1 MLAELGHFALLLM
14 VVTGL
19 GQAVLFSPV
28 WLRSN
33 LRTTSLR
40 ASAVPAGGPGIY
52 PDQVIAQSGPS
63 DTPAFPTPSSLLV
76 LPASILVFGL
86 LSEAALLHAFIVSD
100 FSLPIVASVSHSST
114 PLLYRIGAA
123 FTPDG
128 GAMLLWLL
136 ALSLANV
143 LLATQFLTT
152 AYNRPAPDT
161 DSRFHQHALSIIG
174 LLIAVLGVAT
184 LMDADPFLRAV
195 VAPLDGRGMNPNSQ
209 DFLRVLREPILYL
222 GLAGLGVIFAVTL
235 AGLITGQVDR
245 RIAETMRSW
254 TIFSWVLLSAAI
266 AINAYRSYS
275 QQAWGN
281 WWYWDTAENSL
292 LLPWL
297 LTTAL
302 LHCRAVLEKTETLKN
317 WAAFLGITALAAGWF
332 GAYLTRSDL
341 FVPLPQAQT
350 LHSDSIGLLI
360 GFCLVFCAAYYL
372 FWRTSDQ
379 LSDQRG
385 FDLVSRES
393 AMFINSVT
401 LALIAAVVL
410 IGTIYPLVLQWIDG
424 ETITVGAPFY
434 VEVLV
439 PIVLPLLFLMAFAPA
454 LRWRQ
459 DELWMVGRRMK
470 LAAILS
476 GITVLFVSIRF
487 IDMSPAPMIGIGLA
501 GWVLT
506 ASISDLWARLWRHPE
521 HGESKYRNL
530 QLLGPRY
537 LSMSLA
543 HIGLAILIAGGSASA
558 IWEEQVVLSAR
569 AGQSIEAGP
578 YNLQYE
584 GVSLLAGEN
593 YATRQATLI
602 LYRHSLP
609 VTELFPEIRYY
620 PIRGVETREADI
632 WHGRDGDVHVS
643 IGDRDDD
650 GGRIVSVRYL
660 PMMTWVWTGM
670 FLMLI
675 GGCISIL
682 TRIFLRLQKTGVST
696 S

>member
-14 VVTGL
+14 VVTGI
-19 GQAVLFSPV
+19 GQAVLFSPL
-28 WLRSN
+28 WLRSSM
-33 LRTTSLR
+33 RMIAPKHAT
-40 ASAVPAGGPGIY
+40 ASATGPALSDSAEDSGFPSVP
-52 PDQVIAQSGPS
+52 Q
-63 DTPAFPTPSSLLV
+63 PANLFL
-76 LPASILVFGL
+76 LPAVIML
-86 LSEAALLHAFIVSD
+86 LALFVEAALLNAFIVSD
-100 FSLPIVASVSHSST
+100 FTLPIVSGVSHSST

-128 GAMLLWLL
+128 GAMLLWLV
-136 ALSLANV
+136 ALSLVNV
-143 LLATQFLTT
+143 LLAVQLRYLASSGPTD
-152 AYNRPAPDT
+152 ANDNRFCQNT
-161 DSRFHQHALSIIG
+161 LSIVG
-174 LLIAVLGVAT
+174 FLIAILGVVT
-184 LMDADPFLRAV
+184 LIDADPFLRTT
-195 VAPLDGRGMNPNSQ
+195 VAPLDGRGMNPQSQ
-209 DFLRVLREPILYL
+209 DILKVLREPFLYL
-222 GLAGLGVIFAVTL
+222 GLAGLGGVFALTL
-235 AGLITGQVDR
+235 SGLLDRTIDR
-245 RIAETMRSW
+245 RLGETLRFW
-254 TIFSWVLLSAAI
+254 TMASWVCLSAAI
-266 AINAYRSYS
+266 ALNAYRSYS
-275 QQAWGN
+275 EQAWGG

-297 LTTAL
+297 LATAL
-302 LHCRAVLEKTETLKN
+302 MHCRAVLEKTETLKS
-317 WAAFLGITALAAGWF
+317 WTAFLGITALAAGWF

-341 FVPLPQAQT
+341 FAPLPETQ
-350 LHSDSIGLLI
+350 LIPSDSVGLLVA
-360 GFCLVFCAAYYL
+360 FCLVFGCAYYL
-372 FWRTSDQ
+372 FWRAGDEMRDRRT
-379 LSDQRG
+379 

-393 AMFINSVT
+393 AMFLNSVM
-401 LALIAAVVL
+401 LSLIAAVVL
-410 IGTIYPLVLQWIDG
+410 IGTIYPLVLQWMTGDP
-424 ETITVGAPFY
+424 ITVGAPFY

-459 DELWMVGRRMK
+459 DEVWMVGRRMK

-476 GITVLFVSIRF
+476 LITVLFVSIRF
-487 IDMSPAPMIGIGLA
+487 IDLSPAPLIGIGLA

-537 LSMSLA
+537 ISMTLA
-543 HIGLAILIAGGSASA
+543 HIGLAVLIAGGSASS
-558 IWEEQVVLSAR
+558 IWEEQVVVSAR
-569 AGQSIEAGP
+569 AGQSIQVGP

-593 YATRQATLI
+593 YATRQATFI

-632 WHGRDGDVHVS
+632 WHGRDGDLHVS

-650 GGRIVSVRYL
+650 GGRVVTAHYL
-660 PMMTWVWTGM
+660 PMMPWVWAGM
-670 FLMLI
+670 ILMLI
-675 GGCISIL
+675 GGCFSIL
-682 TRIFLRLQKTGVST
+682 TRIILRLKKNGVST

>member
-14 VVTGL
+14 VMTGL
-19 GQAVLFSPV
+19 GQAILFSPI
-28 WLRSN
+28 WLRFP
-33 LRTTSLR
+33 LR
-40 ASAVPAGGPGIY
+40 AGVATANLVTTNGASSGDINGSSPLPRPTNLLILPLVILAFA
-52 PDQVIAQSGPS
+52 VIA
-63 DTPAFPTPSSLLV
+63 
-76 LPASILVFGL
+76 
-86 LSEAALLHAFIVSD
+86 EAALIHSFVVSD
-100 FSLPIVASVSHSST
+100 FSLPIVTDVSHSST
-114 PLLYRIGAA
+114 PLLFRIGAA

-128 GAMLLWLL
+128 GAMLLWLV
-136 ALSLANV
+136 ALSLANAV
-143 LLATQFLTT
+143 LALQF
-152 AYNRPAPDT
+152 ARQT
-161 DSRFHQHALSIIG
+161 DDNSFAQQALSVIG
-174 LLIAVLGVAT
+174 ILIAILGIAA
-184 LMDADPFLRAV
+184 LIDADPFLRV
-195 VAPLDGRGMNPNSQ
+195 DVAPLDGRGMNPQAQ
-209 DFLRVLREPILYL
+209 DFLRVLREPFLYL
-222 GLAGLGVIFAVTL
+222 GLAGLGVICALTIAAL
-235 AGLITGQVDR
+235 LEGQIDR
-245 RIAETMRSW
+245 KTAETMRSW
-254 TIFSWVLLSAAI
+254 TIGAWVLLGAAI

-302 LHCRAVLEKTETLKN
+302 LHCRAVLEKTETLKG
-317 WAAFLGITALAAGWF
+317 WTAFLGISALAVGWF

-341 FVPLPQAQT
+341 FAPLPET
-350 LHSDSIGLLI
+350 LLKPSDSFALLV
-360 GFCLVFCAAYYL
+360 GFCLFFASAYYL
-372 FWRTSDQ
+372 FWQRSDR
-379 LSDQRG
+379 LGDGRN
-385 FDLVSRES
+385 FELISRES
-393 AMFINSVT
+393 GMFLNSVM

-410 IGTIYPLVLQWIDG
+410 IGTIYPLVLKWVDG

-439 PIVLPLLFLMAFAPA
+439 PITIPLLFLMAFAPA

-459 DELWMVGRRMK
+459 DELWMVGGRMK

-476 GITVLFVSIRF
+476 LITVLFVSIRF
-487 IDMSPAPMIGIGLA
+487 IDLSPTPLIGIGLA
-501 GWVLT
+501 GWVLA
-506 ASISDLWARLWRHPE
+506 ASLSDLWARLWRQPD

-537 LSMSLA
+537 ISMTLS
-543 HIGLAILIAGGSASA
+543 HIGLAVLIAGGSASS
-558 IWEEQVVLSAR
+558 IWEEQVVISAR
-569 AGQSIEAGP
+569 AGQSIQAGP

-593 YATRQATLI
+593 YATRQATFI
-602 LYRHSLP
+602 LYRHALP

-632 WHGRDGDVHVS
+632 WHGRDGDLHVS

-650 GGRIVSVRYL
+650 GGRVVTVRYL
-660 PMMTWVWTGM
+660 PMMPWVWTGM
-670 FLMLI
+670 ILMLI

-682 TRIFLRLQKTGVST
+682 TRIFLRLQKNGVST